1 MEKKRD
7 DTQQTVMQSIDWK
20 SIRESLT
27 WEASQRERDLL
38 RRRAAQYAA
47 PIKQTEAA
55 AADESIAEKVSVL
68 AFRLGDENYGLDVAA
83 VRGVR
88 PLSKITPIPG
98 IPPFYRGVINLR
110 GQILTVLDLQI
121 FFSITTIATN
131 GSLPYPLHRELVLVD
146 SHGLHLG
153 LLATHVEGVVWVQ
166 HRTLQPLDTTHYAQG
181 ITTERLIVL
190 NLEAIF
196 TDPRLI
202 IGYDQT
208 D

>member
-1 MEKKRD
+1 MEKRPD
-7 DTQQTVMQSIDWK
+7 DTQQTAMQSIDWK

-38 RRRAAQYAA
+38 RQRAAQYAM
-47 PIKQTEAA
+47 PIKQAEVA
-55 AADESIAEKVSVL
+55 AADESIAASASVL

-83 VRGVR
+83 VCGVR

-110 GQILTVLDLQI
+110 GQILTVLDLQV
-121 FFSITTIATN
+121 FFGMATTISSN
-131 GSLPYPLHRELVLVD
+131 PSPLHRELVLVD

-153 LLATHVEGVVWVQ
+153 LLATHVEGVVRVQ
-166 HRTLQPLDTTHYAQG
+166 RRALQPLDTMHYAQG
-181 ITTERLIVL
+181 ITAERLIVL
-190 NLEAIF
+190 NLEAILS
-196 TDPRLI
+196 DPRLI
-202 IGYDQT
+202 IGYDET